1 MKKYIYITI
10 FAIATL
16 FVGCEKFLTTDPY
29 QQIDGDQ
36 AFERVSDADNALN
49 GLYNIMGNYRL
60 LGNYAIAI
68 GDFASDISV
77 ADGASGHFVSIN
89 NYEIA
94 DYTGELTSVWSYGYK
109 LINGATVLIKESKRL
124 LGENAN
130 YPDQVD
136 QLNLII
142 AEAYSLR
149 AYTYFKLVN
158 LFGLPYG
165 TNDNPHGG
173 LILMDDEPIQ
183 PEENVSRSSV
193 AETYALI
200 LKDINASAE
209 YFAKTTLAKNQ
220 FYFTPAGNCA
230 LHARVALFMKDYA
243 VASAK
248 ALEAITLRNAPE
260 ITDEDYTT
268 MWFSTAI
275 TDEDIFTIA
284 KSPDDNLSAN
294 ALNTLYGSYGGSLTD
309 GFVADFDQEND
320 IRFNLVGS
328 AKDPNHP
335 KKYDGLPSS
344 AATSNIPQFRVSEM
358 YLIIAEAEA
367 QLGNIAG
374 SQENLF
380 YTAKRNKAIAST
392 ADLPGDVGSL
402 LEFIAKERKRE
413 LFAEGHRWFDARRTG
428 ELISVINGSVEN
440 YDVSKFVY
448 PIPSDEINSGYNCEQ
463 NEGWEDALP

>member
-10 FAIATL
+10 FAIATI

-29 QQIDGDQ
+29 QQIDADQ

-49 GLYNIMGNYRL
+49 GLYNIMGNYRV

-68 GDFASDISV
+68 GDFASDIAV
-77 ADGASGHFVSIN
+77 ADGATGHFVSIN

-94 DYTGELTSVWSYGYK
+94 DYLGELTLIWEYGYK
-109 LINGATVLIKESKRL
+109 LINGSTVLIKESKRL
-124 LGENAN
+124 LSENAN

-136 QLNLII
+136 QLNLIL
-142 AEAYSLR
+142 AEAYGLR

-173 LILMDDEPIQ
+173 LILMDEEPILPEQ
-183 PEENVSRSSV
+183 PVSRSSV
-193 AETYALI
+193 VETYELI
-200 LKDINASAE
+200 LKDINSSAE
-209 YFAKTTLAKNQ
+209 YFGKTTLSRNQ
-220 FYFTPAGNCA
+220 YYFNPAANSA

-248 ALEAITLRNAPE
+248 ASEAITLRNAPE
-260 ITDEDYTT
+260 ISDEDYTT

-275 TDEDIFTIA
+275 TSEDIFTIV

-309 GFVADFDQEND
+309 EFLADFDQEND
-320 IRFNLVGS
+320 IRFSLIGS
-328 AKDPNHP
+328 PKDPNHP
-335 KKYDGLPSS
+335 KKFDGLPSS

-367 QLGNIAG
+367 QLGNIAV

-380 YTAKRNKAIAST
+380 YTAKRNKAITSST
-392 ADLPGDVGSL
+392 DLPGDVESL
-402 LEFIAKERKRE
+402 LSFISKERKRE
-413 LFAEGHRWFDARRTG
+413 LFTEGHRWYDARRTG
-428 ELISVINGSVEN
+428 ELISVVNGSVQN
-440 YDVSKFVY
+440 YDVAKFVY

-463 NEGWEDALP
+463 NDGWEDALP